1 MTNIISRSRFAAGLQ
16 CEKLLWWKAHESEA
30 PVSVENP
37 SVEYLEVEEERVVQK
52 ARSEFPDGFLIDFP
66 EDQIQERVEA
76 TEMALAREET
86 AIFQATFFEEGV
98 VVSVDILA
106 RRGRGYSLIEVSSDT
121 SIAPNRLWE
130 VAVQAYVLRR
140 AGVDVD
146 SVEIMHLNEKCR
158 FPEMDDLFV
167 VESIS
172 GRVRGLYPQLS
183 EIISKQVALLAGP
196 LPEVPVG
203 DHCDKPT
210 KCPFKDRCWPSLPK
224 HHVET
229 FYGLRKEK
237 SAQLEAQE
245 LTKVEEV
252 PSSFP
257 LTLIQQRQQRSVV
270 DGEVVV
276 EDSLAGALAPF
287 QKRVAY
293 LDFQAVPLSIPV
305 WVGMG
310 PWQKHPV
317 QFGCQVVLPNGD
329 VKEHAWLADGP
340 EDSRAVM
347 AQALLETLEGVDVVV
362 AYDKGAQKKCLEAI
376 AAAVPEQAREIM
388 AISSKTL
395 DLLPV
400 VRDHVYHPDFLGSF
414 SLDSVLPP
422 LVPSL
427 AYEPPGVSEGLSTES
442 LLHRLLFSGEAQ
454 PSAELRALRERLQK
468 TCTRDAMALVH
479 LKERLDELAEA
490 RS

>member
-1 MTNIISRSRFAAGLQ
+1 MTNFISKSRFAAGLQ
-16 CEKLLWWKAHESEA
+16 CEKLLWWKTHETEA
-30 PVSVENP
+30 PVSGQNP
-37 SVEYLEVEEERVVQK
+37 SAQFIEDEEQRVVQV
-52 ARSEFPDGFLIDFP
+52 ARSAFPDGFLIDFP
-66 EDQIQERVEA
+66 EEMIQERVEA
-76 TEMALAREET
+76 TEMALAREEP

-106 RRGRGYSLIEVSSDT
+106 RKGRGHSLIEVKPDT
-121 SIAPNRLWE
+121 SIKPHHLWE

-158 FPEMDDLFV
+158 FPGMDDLFV

-183 EIISKQVALLAGP
+183 EIISKQVAVLSGT
-196 LPEVPVG
+196 LPDTPVG

-210 KCPFKDRCWPSLPK
+210 SCPFKDRCWPAQPK

-229 FYGLRKEK
+229 FYGLRREK

-245 LTKVEEV
+245 LTKVADV

-257 LTLIQQRQQRSVV
+257 LTQIQQRQQRSVME
-270 DGEVVV
+270 GELQV
-276 EDSLAGALAPF
+276 EDSLVGALAPF
-287 QKRVAY
+287 QGRVAY
-293 LDFQAVPLSIPV
+293 LDFQTVPLSIPV
-305 WVGMG
+305 WVGLG
-310 PWQKHPV
+310 PWQNHPV
-317 QFGCQVVLPNGD
+317 QFGCQIALPNGEL
-329 VKEHAWLADGP
+329 KHHEWLADGP

-362 AYDKGAQKKCLEAI
+362 TYDKGAQKKCLEAI

-414 SLDSVLPP
+414 SLTAVLPP

-427 AYEPPGVSEGLSTES
+427 GYESLEVSGGLSTEA
-442 LLHRLLFSGEAQ
+442 LLHRLLFSGNSQTPDELQ
-454 PSAELRALRERLQK
+454 TLRQKLQSACALD
-468 TCTRDAMALVH
+468 TMALVR
-479 LKERLDELAEA
+479 LKERLAELAEA
-490 RS
+490 QS